1 MITQTRPA
9 YYDAPR
15 YAEYCGLSTDDKS
28 TISANNADR
37 FYELDTSKQ
46 YIYMMRFHLLGLNR
60 HK

>member
-46 YIYMMRFHLLGLNR
+46 YIYDEGSSSWVEQT
-60 HK
+60 

>member
-46 YIYMMRFHLLGLNR
+46 YI
-60 HK
+60 